1 MSILLPYQKEDTIEI
16 GIDEAGRGCLFGDV
30 FIAGVILPQNILELI
45 EKEKKVVIRD
55 SKKLSKKKT
64 HDS

>member
-30 FIAGVILPQNILELI
+30 FIAVVILTKNIF
-45 EKEKKVVIRD
+45 
-55 SKKLSKKKT
+55 
-64 HDS
+64 